1 MTKEENKKE
10 ERPVALSVPAA
21 VASQEDANGVAQPG
35 VSSVPVGLSKP
46 EHDYNEGTVSGAS
59 VVVPGVEHREGEGV
73 SVRITPEDN
82 TKQIN
87 KAHKEVNEP
96 WWLSGETEEDGVKR
110 FITLDDVLKSDPS
123 LKSTLKGG
131 DFLYNISNYRKEHN
145 MPALE
150 QETYRTMLGN
160 HSLDKTAK
168 QEKRD
173 AWRHFL
179 VDAIQPVSDV
189 LKAAVAY
196 GYGKAGRT
204 YIPIDR
210 GDGSARAMSDRMRR
224 LEEVRAAQNW
234 DAWANTFRNKER
246 ERLQQEAEAR
256 RAAAREQERQQGILD
271 RRSEHIW
278 KSQWDAA
285 HPKPK
290 SEKEMM
296 EEDRASYYN
305 KLRSQ
310 GVSSP
315 EAYARV
321 YKLTDSGNRAG
332 GSGGGR
338 GAGGGRGKSPAYP
351 YYVGDKPYS
360 QEHFNDAVLH
370 ALSLEYPREDMK
382 SLSKRLARMTPE
394 AKTRIFKKHGRIVK

>member
-1 MTKEENKKE
+1 MPNEEEKKVKSNGSTNSGVLPGGNYIE
-10 ERPVALSVPAA
+10 QAPEGGSGVLVPQADSRDDLSYQPA
-21 VASQEDANGVAQPG
+21 PT
-35 VSSVPVGLSKP
+35 P
-46 EHDYNEGTVSGAS
+46 EHK
-59 VVVPGVEHREGEGV
+59 VEAGGNGFQ
-73 SVRITPEDN
+73 SPE
-82 TKQIN
+82 Q
-87 KAHKEVNEP
+87 
-96 WWLSGETEEDGVKR
+96 
-110 FITLDDVLKSDPS
+110 
-123 LKSTLKGG
+123 
-131 DFLYNISNYRKEHN
+131 
-145 MPALE
+145 MPALSE
-150 QETYRTMLGN
+150 EEIEKQKKIPKNGWPEWWSGKRNVDGVETTITFDEIKRKYPNITASDYINAVGKFRGEVGLPVLDWRDWIVMRGN
-160 HSLDKTAK
+160 NAPDKTYK
-168 QEKRD
+168 QQKRD

-234 DAWANTFRNKER
+234 DAWADTFRNKER

-256 RAAAREQERQQGILD
+256 RAAVREQERQQRIEDDFNGHV
-271 RRSEHIW
+271 RKREY
-278 KSQWDAA
+278 DAA
-285 HPKPK
+285 HRYKTPD
-290 SEKEMM
+290 
-296 EEDRASYYN
+296 EEVYEEF
-305 KLRSQ
+305 RSQ
-310 GVSSP
+310 GMSP
-315 EAYARV
+315 SEAVARR
-321 YKLTDSGNRAG
+321 YGLTHGGNRVG

-382 SLSKRLARMTPE
+382 ALSKRLAGMTPE